1 MIVSFGDEATADLFH
16 GKPSSRVRR
25 IPNDVQL
32 RALRKLDMLNASVE
46 IVDLRV
52 PPSNHLEKLG
62 GDWAGFS
69 SIRVNGQW
77 RIVFRWNEGSASDVR
92 LVDYH

>member
-1 MIVSFGDEATADLFH
+1 VIVSFGDEATADLFH

-25 IPNDVQL
+25 IPTDVQQ
-32 RALRKLDMLNASVE
+32 RAVRKLDMLNASVE
-46 IVDLRV
+46 LIDLRV

-62 GDWAGFS
+62 GDLAGFW
-69 SIRVNGQW
+69 SIRVNSQW